1 MSINSYRDLDV
12 WRVAMDLAEAVH
24 VMTRTFPKDELFAL
38 TSQLRRSAYSVPSNI
53 AEGYGRE
60 NTGEYL
66 RFLRIAQGSLKELET
81 QVLLACRFDYVSPEG
96 SAPALDLAD
105 RVGRMLRALIRTLEG
120 AK

>member
-1 MSINSYRDLDV
+1 VISSYRDLDV
-12 WRVAMDLAEAVH
+12 WRIAMDLAEASH
-24 VMTRTFPKDELFAL
+24 RLTRAFPKDELFAL
-38 TSQLRRSAYSVPSNI
+38 GSQLRRSAYSVPSNI

-60 NTGEYL
+60 HTAEYL

-81 QVLLACRFDYVSPEG
+81 QILLAARFGYSSEPEV
-96 SAPALDLAD
+96 AVALDLAD